1 MTALAPP
8 TAPVAAPAKR
18 AARLRVFRR
27 PGLTIGLILVI
38 VLLLAGVLAPL
49 IAPASP
55 IAQGRDSLAGPSA
68 AHLLGTDEYGR
79 DVFSR
84 VLYGLRQDVFAALVA
99 VPIGAVIGIVIG
111 LAGGLARWIDTAIQR
126 LFDVLL
132 SFTALVMGVTIA
144 AILSSGRPAVMLT
157 IVLVNIPLFGRLTR
171 SSIVGQRQREYVIA
185 AAIVGNGPVRVLA
198 RHILPNG
205 LEPLIVQVALSMSTA
220 VFIEGAMSY
229 VGIGI
234 RPPDPSLGS
243 LLQGSVNFLS
253 QDPWYGIG
261 PLLAVTLLVLGF
273 QLIAGGLTEGL
284 LRR

>member
-8 TAPVAAPAKR
+8 TAPVAASTKR
-18 AARLRVFRR
+18 AERLRVFAR

-38 VLLLAGVLAPL
+38 VLLMAGVLAPL

-99 VPIGAVIGIVIG
+99 VPIGAAIGIVAG
-111 LAGGLARWIDTAIQR
+111 LAGGLARWIDTAMQR
-126 LFDVLL
+126 LFDVML
-132 SFTALVMGVTIA
+132 SFTALVMGVTVA
-144 AILSSGRPAVMLT
+144 AILGSGRPAVMLT
-157 IVLVNIPLFGRLTR
+157 IALVNIPLFGRLTR
-171 SSIVGQRQREYVIA
+171 SSVVGQRQREYVIA

-205 LEPLIVQVALSMSTA
+205 LEPLIVQFALSMSTA

-253 QDPWYGIG
+253 QDPWYAIG

-273 QLIAGGLTEGL
+273 QLIADGLTAGL

>member
-8 TAPVAAPAKR
+8 ATRVAAPARR
-18 AARLRVFRR
+18 AAWLRLLTR
-27 PGLTIGLILVI
+27 PGLVIGIVLVV

-49 IAPASP
+49 IAPYSP
-55 IAQGRDSLAGPSA
+55 IAQGSDSLAGPSG

-84 VLYGLRQDVFAALVA
+84 VLYGLRQDVFAALVG
-99 VPIGAVIGIVIG
+99 VPIGAAIGIVTG
-111 LAGGLARWIDTAIQR
+111 LTGGLARWIDTAVQR
-126 LFDVLL
+126 LFDVML
-132 SFTALVMGVTIA
+132 SFTALIMGVTVA
-144 AILSSGRPAVMLT
+144 ATLGSGLPAVILT

-171 SSIVGQRQREYVIA
+171 SSVVSQRQREYVIA
-185 AAIVGNGPVRVLA
+185 AAIVGNGPARVLV

-205 LEPLIVQVALSMSTA
+205 LAPLIVQSALSMSTA
-220 VFIEGAMSY
+220 VFLEGAMSY

-234 RPPDPSLGS
+234 RPPTPSLGS
-243 LLQGSVNFLS
+243 LLQDSANFLS

-273 QLIAGGLTEGL
+273 QMIADGLTAG